1 MSVMFVTCIMAAA
14 AGNVGPIKY
23 VDTNQMAG
31 LFHAVKQPAIF
42 MAVHE
47 HIMNMS
53 KSEKFH
59 G

>member
-1 MSVMFVTCIMAAA
+1 MLSL
-14 AGNVGPIKY
+14 KY

-31 LFHAVKQPAIF
+31 LFHSVKQPAIF

-47 HIMNMS
+47 RIMSMYN
-53 KSEKFH
+53 SEKFH